1 MPDLVP
7 LPGSER
13 TQLSGAQSVG
23 QLNES
28 ETITVTLVLR
38 RRAQVP
44 AALVIGPETVTH
56 EELDAQYGAE
66 TDDIALV
73 TSTMTELGLTVTD
86 THQGSRRM
94 MVSGTIAALSAAF
107 GTTLTLVNSPRLGG
121 TGEATHRYRS
131 GGLSVPANLAG
142 IVTAVLGLDDRPVAR
157 PQFRRL
163 TAAAASR
170 TVTPETVT
178 PKTVTPET
186 VTPETVT
193 PETVTPETVTPETV
207 TPETVTP
214 ETVTPE
220 TVTPETVTPETVTP
234 ETVTPETVTPETVTP
249 EAAPAAVPLTA
260 LQVASLYDFPAGTD
274 GTGQTIAIIEL
285 GGGYTQ
291 SDLDTYFSGLGL
303 ATPSVTA
310 VSVDGGSN
318 SPGQPADG
326 EVELD
331 IQVAGAVA
339 PKAAQLVYFADNTD
353 QGFINA
359 IAQAVHTTPP
369 PIVVSIS
376 WGQSEDQWSEQSRT
390 SMDSV
395 FADAAALGVTVT
407 VAAGDNGSSDD
418 PNSTSGVHVDFPA
431 SSPHVLACGGTQL
444 IGDLNTN
451 TITSEV
457 VWNELA
463 NNEGAGGGGVSDV
476 FPVPSWQANVGVPPI
491 AGSTSTGRGVPDVAG
506 NADPVT
512 GYLVVVDGQQQ
523 AIGGTSA
530 VAPLWAGLIARL
542 AQATG
547 KKFGLLQPLVYG
559 GVAAGAAAQGFNDIT
574 QGNNGAYSAGPGWDA
589 TTGLGSPSGQALL
602 THLSDPPATSTSTP
616 TSPPTSTAEKPKRHW
631 WQRL

>member
-1 MPDLVP
+1 
-7 LPGSER
+7 
-13 TQLSGAQSVG
+13 
-23 QLNES
+23 
-28 ETITVTLVLR
+28 
-38 RRAQVP
+38 VP
-44 AALVIGPETVTH
+44 A
-56 EELDAQYGAE
+56 D
-66 TDDIALV
+66 
-73 TSTMTELGLTVTD
+73 
-86 THQGSRRM
+86 
-94 MVSGTIAALSAAF
+94 
-107 GTTLTLVNSPRLGG
+107 
-121 TGEATHRYRS
+121 
-131 GGLSVPANLAG
+131 LAG

-170 TVTPETVT
+170 
-178 PKTVTPET
+178 
-186 VTPETVT
+186 
-193 PETVTPETVTPETV
+193 TVTPETV

-249 EAAPAAVPLTA
+249 EAAPAAPTAVPLTA
-260 LQVASLYDFPAGTD
+260 PQVASLYNFPAGTD

-291 SDLDTYFSGLGL
+291 SDLDMYFSGLGL

-310 VSVDGGSN
+310 VGVDGGSN

-339 PKAAQLVYFADNTD
+339 PKAAQLVYFAPNTD

-444 IGDLNTN
+444 IGNLSTN

-476 FPVPSWQANVGVPPI
+476 FPLPSWQANVGVPTI
-491 AGSTSTGRGVPDVAG
+491 AGSTGRGVPDVAG

-512 GYLVVVDGQQQ
+512 GYLVVVDGKQQP
-523 AIGGTSA
+523 IGGTSA
-530 VAPLWAGLIARL
+530 VSPLWAGLIARL

-547 KKFGLLQPLVYG
+547 KKFGLLQPLIYG
-559 GVAAGAAAQGFNDIT
+559 GVTAGAAAQGFNDIT

-589 TTGLGSPSGQALL
+589 TTGLGSPNGQALL
-602 THLSDPPATSTSTP
+602 THLSDPPPQTATVTT
-616 TSPPTSTAEKPKRHW
+616 EKPRRKHW
-631 WQRL
+631 WSR